1 MYSELRNNVRCVWY
15 IYDEMTRCVMRSACT
30 YIYDL
35 QRRWWEET
43 ERREKRKKK
52 YIPRIKCSLPVKLSI
67 MSVSV
72 QKKLFKLDDKN
83 DRCTAVPRAIAWIRL
98 PFITKRSML
107 LPFNSND
114 RESIVSDTTL
124 YRKFDVSDSSKWKTK
139 RLSRS
144 KLSISY
150 ARPSIKGM

>member
-1 MYSELRNNVRCVWY
+1 MYGACGTS
-15 IYDEMTRCVMRSACT
+15 MMRWRDA
-30 YIYDL
+30 
-35 QRRWWEET
+35 WWEAHVRIYMICSDDDEKKQ
-43 ERREKRKKK
+43 REEKKEKKK
-52 YIPRIKCSLPVKLSI
+52 YIPRIKCSLPVKLS

-83 DRCTAVPRAIAWIRL
+83 DRCTAVPRAWIRL

-107 LPFNSND
+107 PPFNSND

-144 KLSISY
+144 KLSISH
-150 ARPSIKGM
+150 ARPSIKGI